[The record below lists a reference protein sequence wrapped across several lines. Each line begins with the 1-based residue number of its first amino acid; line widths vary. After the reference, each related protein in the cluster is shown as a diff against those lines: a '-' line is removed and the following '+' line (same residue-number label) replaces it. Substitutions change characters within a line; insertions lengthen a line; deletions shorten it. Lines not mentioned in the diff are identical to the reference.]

1 MSNLLRC
8 GLSRFSRGL
17 FPSTSVF
24 LFMLMH
30 STGLHQNFVL
40 THSLPLPHFVN
51 KSRIRG
57 VSLAYRDTNVT
68 SL

>member
-30 STGLHQNFVL
+30 STGLHQNFCFD
-40 THSLPLPHFVN
+40 TLPSPAAFCEQVANPGCFV
-51 KSRIRG
+51 SI
-57 VSLAYRDTNVT
+57 S
-68 SL
+68 